1 MSNDQGEKLTAQA
14 RLGALVARVQKLK
27 PVRVFAHYTQRRGAI
42 LAAGLSY
49 QAIFAVFA
57 AIWVAFSVIGLFLQS
72 NQALQESLFDIL
84 GSSVPGLIDTGDGE
98 GAIDPD
104 TLLETGALSWTGALA
119 LVGLLFTALGWLA
132 SGRDAIRDLF
142 DLGSLPGNPILQKV
156 KDLGLAI
163 GFGVVVLI
171 SAALSVFS
179 SGALNTVLSWVGI
192 DDESSFARVL
202 VSVVGLLI
210 VLALDTFVL
219 AAFFR
224 VVAGIVIP
232 FRRLL
237 AGAFIGGVALG
248 VLKALGSTLLGGASN
263 NPLLASFA
271 VIIGLLIWFNLI
283 CQVILL
289 SSTWVAVGMIDAGI
303 PLDPV
308 AEAARLEREA
318 AERAAARA
326 AEELARPKGLAR
338 FIPRRRRKAKAD
350 DAAEAEADAANAA
363 RAAGAVVPADA
374 GKGVGAAPGKG
385 VSGRK

>member
-1 MSNDQGEKLTAQA
+1 MSNDQAEKTTPQS
-14 RLGALVARVQKLK
+14 RIGAVIAWVMQLK
-27 PVRVFAHYTQRRGAI
+27 PVRVFGHYSRRRGAI
-42 LAAGLSY
+42 LAGGLSY

-57 AIWVAFSVIGLFLQS
+57 AIWVAFSIIGLFLQS
-72 NQALQESLFDIL
+72 NDALRQSLFDVL
-84 GSSVPGLIDTGDGE
+84 SSSVPGLIDTAESD
-98 GAIDPD
+98 GAIDPEM
-104 TLLETGALSWTGALA
+104 LLDTGALSWTGALA
-119 LVGLLFTALGWLA
+119 LFGLLFTALGWLA
-132 SGRDAIRDLF
+132 SGRESIRDLF
-142 DLGSLPGNPILQKV
+142 DLGPLPGNLILQKL

-179 SGALNTVLSWVGI
+179 TAALDTVFGWVGI
-192 DDESSFARVL
+192 GNDSFFANALAR
-202 VSVVGLLI
+202 VVGLAI
-210 VLALDTFVL
+210 VLALDTLVL

-224 VVAGIVIP
+224 VVAAIVIP

-237 AGAFIGGVALG
+237 AGAFLGGIGLG
-248 VLKALGSTLLGGASN
+248 VLKVLGSTLLGGASN

-326 AEELARPKGLAR
+326 AEELARPKGFAR
-338 FIPRRRRKAKAD
+338 FIPRRWRKTNTDPASRAT
-350 DAAEAEADAANAA
+350 ATG
-363 RAAGAVVPADA
+363 AAGDVR
-374 GKGVGAAPGKG
+374 G
-385 VSGRK
+385 SN